1 MESFSIIVYVIL
13 FDLYN
18 FRWLSCFKPFEKK
31 YSTETEK
38 YHRISQYKFSWHIA
52 FLFFSFEFVDLYVS
66 SFVACFLFLIRWSF
80 LVDMRC
86 SIYPLMYIQT
96 IYMLIMFMLY
106 MYLYHM
112 YAYVELYKFMLT
124 YVVYVPFVIC
134 LPNLLLFFFTFS
146 IFYCFTPRK

>member
-1 MESFSIIVYVIL
+1 MESFSIIVYVM

-31 YSTETEK
+31 YSTEIEK
-38 YHRISQYKFSWHIA
+38 CHRISQYNISWIVF
-52 FLFFSFEFVDLYVS
+52 FLTFDFVDFYVS

-134 LPNLLLFFFTFS
+134 LPNLLLYFS
-146 IFYCFTPRK
+146 TFYCFSPRK